1 MILFIAELENPW
13 PLPVAPHWNVGA
25 TGSRM
30 ESVLTPAGVLAL
42 STVPETEGLLTQCS
56 MDELK
61 NIYHLYVQRIE
72 DDSNVTMT

>member
-1 MILFIAELENPW
+1 MW
-13 PLPVAPHWNVGA
+13 
-25 TGSRM
+25 
-30 ESVLTPAGVLAL
+30 SVLPTAVVWAL
-42 STVPETEGLLTQCS
+42 RTVPETEGLPAQCS